1 MKKMKKLNKFE
12 RYVLEQA
19 LTMWE
24 TDMIENIVEIENKGK
39 RSVFAKEYPP
49 MVVQDIK
56 NKLDSLTSKR

>member
-1 MKKMKKLNKFE
+1 MKKLNKFE
-12 RYVLEQA
+12 RYVLEQG
-19 LTMWE
+19 LTMWQE
-24 TDMIENIVEIENKGK
+24 EMQNHIASADNQGR